1 MAVVPM
7 VLNQQ
12 NAPNGPIQ
20 TLPGG
25 QNDVETGAMGDCVS
39 VVVLWNNVGGQFQN
53 VRGYHGGGGFGN
65 VNVAGL
71 IAGVPNNAGTRIVAC
86 IGTVAAASNDVQR
99 VQNWHG
105 ASIPNATLVIANG
118 HGNYRVNRNGQ
129 WIGL

>member
-1 MAVVPM
+1 MAVAPM

-12 NAPNGPIQ
+12 NSPNGPIQ

-25 QNDVETGAMGDCVS
+25 QNDVETGSMGDCVS

-53 VRGYHGGGGFGN
+53 VRGYHGGGGFTN
-65 VNVAGL
+65 VNAAGL

-86 IGTVAAASNDVQR
+86 IGTIAAASNDVQR
-99 VQNWHG
+99 VQSWHAG
-105 ASIPNATLVIANG
+105 AIANATLVIANG

-129 WIGL
+129 WIGI